1 MENFNLT
8 FFLGILVALLFS
20 TVSALLSAYLTKLT
34 KKVQLE
40 IDNLND
46 ENLHNYLTKVLDTVH
61 NNLAIAVD
69 RTESTLVKELKT
81 ATKDGKLTK
90 EDQARVAE
98 SAKELFKQIT
108 DNETKNALTDIV
120 GDTEEYLLALIDSIV
135 LNKKS
140 DKSTTTQPNAQ
151 LNS

>member
-1 MENFNLT
+1 MENFNLISI
-8 FFLGILVALLFS
+8 LGILVALLVS
-20 TVSALLSAYLTKLT
+20 AVSALLIAYLNKLT

-40 IDNLND
+40 IDNLSD
-46 ENLHNYLTKVLDTVH
+46 ENLHNYLTSVLDTVH
-61 NNLAIAVD
+61 NNLVIAVD

-90 EDQARVAE
+90 EDQIRVAE

-120 GDTEEYLLALIDSIV
+120 GDTEEYLLTLIDSIV